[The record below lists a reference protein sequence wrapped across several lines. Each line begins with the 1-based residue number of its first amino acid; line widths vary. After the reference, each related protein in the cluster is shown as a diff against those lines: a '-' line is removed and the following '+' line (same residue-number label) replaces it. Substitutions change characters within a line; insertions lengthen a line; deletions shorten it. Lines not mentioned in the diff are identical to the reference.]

1 MEKKR
6 HGPVVWSQGGLL
18 VALTEKRHSDFMIKA
33 SEDYG
38 RIGKFPRTI
47 PIDIVLAEADVQSRL
62 DQ

>member
-1 MEKKR
+1 M
-6 HGPVVWSQGGLL
+6 VWSQGGLL
-18 VALTEKRHSDFMIKA
+18 MALTEKRHSDFMIKA

-47 PIDIVLAEADVQSRL
+47 PMDIVLAEADVQSRL